1 MKTNRRLIPF
11 LPRLMMALA
20 ASVVT
25 IGAGA
30 EPQQIKLVVGIVVD
44 GLDGDCL
51 DLLEERF
58 GAGGFRLMGSRGTTF
73 NAVDYGTP
81 VNGTAAAAMV
91 MTGASPSVNGIAG
104 DEVFDALTLT
114 ATPTFADAQVMGN
127 FASKGFSPRAMRV
140 STVSDEAR
148 IASGGISSVYAVAP
162 TAARAMILGGHSGT
176 LALWFNPRNGQWA
189 SSTYFSEIP
198 TAIAAR
204 NRAQPLEMRMDTMSW
219 TPSASL
225 EGLGLPEHLTRYP
238 FRYVF
243 PRESRRIERFMASP
257 LANREI
263 TNLAIDILGTM
274 RPGRSSDGV
283 DVLNIAYSLTPFDY
297 GRNSDARAE
306 QLDAY
311 LRLDNNLEQ
320 LFSAVERNVGLDHA
334 LIYLAGTP
342 PRPYSRRDEE
352 RWGIPYGEFST
363 RRAASLLNIYLIA
376 LHGNGDYVSGY
387 HGGYIFL
394 NRRLLKE
401 RDIDL
406 ATVRREAAEFMA
418 RMTGVAAAYTLDDI
432 LAGRAGDNSEA
443 LRRNTVATSAGDVLV
458 TVAPGYHTVDDL
470 ADPTSAGSD
479 APVLVHRAGITAAPA
494 FIMGPGV
501 VPATIGT
508 PVDVRT
514 LAPTVARILRIR
526 SPNGASLA
534 PVPLSGAF

>member
-1 MKTNRRLIPF
+1 
-11 LPRLMMALA
+11 MMALA
-20 ASVVT
+20 ASVVS

-30 EPQQIKLVVGIVVD
+30 QAPQIKLVVGIVVE

-51 DLLEERF
+51 DLLENRF
-58 GAGGFRLMGSRGTTF
+58 GDGGFRLLGSRGATF
-73 NAVDYGTP
+73 NALDYGTAA
-81 VNGTAAAAMV
+81 NGTAAAAIIS
-91 MTGASPSVNGIAG
+91 TGASPSVNGISG
-104 DEVFDALTLT
+104 DEVFDVLTHT
-114 ATPTFADAQVMGN
+114 AMPVFADGAVMGN
-127 FASKGFSPRAMRV
+127 FSSKGLSPRALRV
-140 STVSDEAR
+140 STISDEAR
-148 IASGGISSVYAVAP
+148 IAGGGISSVCAVAP
-162 TAARAMILGGHSGT
+162 TAAKAMILAGHSGT

-189 SSTYFSEIP
+189 SSTYFAEMP

-219 TPSASL
+219 TPVASL
-225 EGLGLPEHLTRYP
+225 AGIAGLPEHLTRYP

-243 PRESRRIERFMASP
+243 PREPQRIERFTASP

-263 TNLAIDILGTM
+263 NNLAIDLLGTV
-274 RPGRSSDGV
+274 RLGTHDDAV

-297 GRNSDARAE
+297 GRNSDTRPE
-306 QLDAY
+306 TLDAY
-311 LRLDNNLEQ
+311 LRLDASLEQ
-320 LFSAVERNVGLDHA
+320 LFSAVDRTVGLDHT

-387 HGGYIFL
+387 HNGYIYL

-406 ATVRREAAEFMA
+406 AAVRREAAEFMA
-418 RMTGVAAAYTLDDI
+418 RMTGVAGAFTLDDI
-432 LAGRAGDNSEA
+432 LSGRAGDNADA
-443 LRRNTVATSAGDVLV
+443 LRRNTVASTAGDVLV
-458 TVAPGYHTVDDL
+458 MVAPGFHTVDDL
-470 ADPTSAGSD
+470 SDPAAAADN
-479 APVLVHRAGITAAPA
+479 APVLVHRAGITAAPG
-494 FIMGPGV
+494 FIMAPGV
-501 VPATIGT
+501 TPATIGT
-508 PVDVRT
+508 PVDART

-534 PVPLSGAF
+534 PWPLSGAF